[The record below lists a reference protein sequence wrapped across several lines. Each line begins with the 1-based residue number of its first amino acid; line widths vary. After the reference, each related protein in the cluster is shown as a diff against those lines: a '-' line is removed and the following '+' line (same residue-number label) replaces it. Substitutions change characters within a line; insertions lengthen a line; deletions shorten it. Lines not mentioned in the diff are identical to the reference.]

1 MTKKKEVDEAAK
13 KRIADVFARMP
24 AGESVAPPPVL
35 SSDENAS
42 PAPTP
47 TRGRGPTHHGDPRP
61 GGLAR
66 VAHPAP
72 RRDMSG
78 QESSVA
84 STAVPT
90 QDGPGPDS
98 APAA

>member
-42 PAPTP
+42 PHPPRLEGEVQHIMETL
-47 TRGRGPTHHGDPRP
+47 GRGGWRAWLIRR
-61 GGLAR
+61 LA
-66 VAHPAP
+66 
-72 RRDMSG
+72 G
-78 QESSVA
+78 I
-84 STAVPT
+84 
-90 QDGPGPDS
+90 
-98 APAA
+98 